1 MQTLFIIFLS
11 AFVMAALAWFTT
23 WAIWLHPPEGWL
35 GKEVVS
41 ATPLRENERLR
52 HAPWFRCLKLLTVLL
67 GLLTSALFIALLRAH
82 TS

>member
-1 MQTLFIIFLS
+1 MQTLLIICVS

-41 ATPLRENERLR
+41 AVPLPENDHVR
-52 HAPWFRCLKLLTVLL
+52 HAPWFRWLKLVTLL
-67 GLLTSALFIALLRAH
+67 FGLLMSALFVALLKTH
-82 TS
+82 TP